1 MAAVEEETVATDVGA
16 AVAMVLTDLDMV
28 LVVVELTL
36 LAEVA
41 QQVVAVVE
49 QHRCCSLLWVSI

>member
-1 MAAVEEETVATDVGA
+1 MVAVVEEMVATVAGA
-16 AVAMVLTDLDMV
+16 AVAMVPMDLDMA

-41 QQVVAVVE
+41 QQVVVEVE
-49 QHRCCSLLWVSI
+49 QQRCCSPLWVSI

>member
-1 MAAVEEETVATDVGA
+1 MVEAVATVAGA
-16 AVAMVLTDLDMV
+16 AVVTVPMDLDMV

-41 QQVVAVVE
+41 QQVVEVVE
-49 QHRCCSLLWVSI
+49 QHRCCSPLWVSI

>member
-1 MAAVEEETVATDVGA
+1 MAAEAVEAVAMVAGA
-16 AVAMVLTDLDMV
+16 AVAMAPTDLDMV

-41 QQVVAVVE
+41 QQVVEVVE
-49 QHRCCSLLWVSI
+49 QHRCCSPLWVSI

>member
-1 MAAVEEETVATDVGA
+1 MAAEVVEAVAMVAGA

-49 QHRCCSLLWVSI
+49 QHRCCSPLWVSI